1 MNIGL
6 KVLPSAKIAVALPP
20 GSPFMQSELDSEGW
34 KIPSEKKFF
43 ATSPKSQTRLNTPPK
58 RVFSTHTFPPQ
69 SSLKIREKS
78 DQFTKLNLSSS
89 LDRANLNAYN
99 PWEIVSRL
107 QTIERIFN
115 LIVTVQVV
123 FLSAKLTVLVPSIR
137 RNSLAGIVV

>member
-1 MNIGL
+1 MKCVNRNL
-6 KVLPSAKIAVALPP
+6 KRNFRS
-20 GSPFMQSELDSEGW
+20 FDNNFSEE
-34 KIPSEKKFF
+34 
-43 ATSPKSQTRLNTPPK
+43 N
-58 RVFSTHTFPPQ
+58 FSDP
-69 SSLKIREKS
+69 
-78 DQFTKLNLSSS
+78 FTKLNLSPS

>member
-1 MNIGL
+1 MRINVKIGYIFR
-6 KVLPSAKIAVALPP
+6 KKRDERSI
-20 GSPFMQSELDSEGW
+20 ELNFH
-34 KIPSEKKFF
+34 ILIKKF
-43 ATSPKSQTRLNTPPK
+43 SEEN
-58 RVFSTHTFPPQ
+58 FSDP
-69 SSLKIREKS
+69 
-78 DQFTKLNLSSS
+78 FTKLNLSPS